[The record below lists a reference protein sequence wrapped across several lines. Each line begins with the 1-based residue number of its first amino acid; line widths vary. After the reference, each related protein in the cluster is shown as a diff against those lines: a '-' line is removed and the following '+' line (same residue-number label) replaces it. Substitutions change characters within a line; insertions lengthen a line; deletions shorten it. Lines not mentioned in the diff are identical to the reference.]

1 MNLGN
6 RRDELAVRLHMVA
19 YAEFDQSS
27 KDWIGEQQEQENYKV
42 DRCDGEEKHSLA
54 LLAVVKL
61 TESGDD
67 RQHCCHIRV
76 FR

>member
-6 RRDELAVRLHMVA
+6 RRDQLAVRLHMIA

-27 KDWIGEQQEQENYKV
+27 KNRIGEKQEQEDYKV
-42 DRCDGEEKHSLA
+42 DCGDREEEHSLA

-67 RQHCCHIRV
+67 RQHGCHIRV